1 MRQLN
6 QNQAHALSS
15 MLVSLGTA
23 LALASSLYAAAPSRF
38 QASRNSARFQAW
50 LMKEVRHELA
60 MLPHL
65 TIFDN
70 LEYTVDGAKVTLLG
84 QVVRPALRSDA
95 EDVVK
100 HIEGVEAVDNQIE
113 VLPPSPNDD
122 RIRRE
127 EYRAI
132 YGFPVLN
139 RYAMGALPS
148 LRIIVKGGNVTLEG
162 VVDSEADKNVAGLQA
177 NTVPGVF
184 SVKNNLRVEGGK

>member
-1 MRQLN
+1 
-6 QNQAHALSS
+6 